1 MENTMEANFKL
12 QPRNATA
19 WQTALITGNTV
30 TTRLEAGVGNCF
42 PGLECDIRNLERRFF
57 PHLAVD
63 FFGNTVVVAEVDI
76 QSARSAGLP
85 PAALALYEA
94 MAQDVANPDPNVF
107 WIIDRIEGDF
117 GPFGRQDLR
126 LRTLGGVNQ
135 PSDAWTAIRLLPEG
149 QDVTLTLARNE
160 QPSAGS
166 GMLRA
171 PREPYI
177 DASGAL
183 NSVFQPGELTQS
195 LCSPWT
201 HDFRDCGCFY
211 WASNH
216 PDIAQPER
224 PFASPPTPTWDQE
237 VPWQRALKGTL
248 VDPPAPAMADA
259 FGDEMQHY
267 EINHRWPE
275 LAVVLDGREQGDSY
289 VATQFT
295 AVPFD
300 NVQDLERQIRYAAGV
315 ELGVT
320 LEYLSAAYSLNQRV
334 TTGTLADDIR
344 ASFAELMRIAFG
356 EMRHLRAVNDLLRG
370 LFERGLIAT
379 FVPALQVAAELPA
392 GGRNGRPLSFRRLT
406 RATLQDF
413 IDIERPS
420 FSVDGLYARILATL
434 RRDAPGALAAV
445 AEVIMAE
452 GSDHFETFSFIQE
465 WLRPHNEADYL
476 LGSRAPDNTV
486 AAHNT
491 LQTHYAALLNT
502 LHRGYQIGLPGGAEL
517 IAQARADMLSPTGI
531 RGACEA
537 LANAGFLVTFV
548 APNDPRFTP
557 INRPE
562 TIGLV

>member
-1 MENTMEANFKL
+1 MEANFKL

-19 WQTALITGNTV
+19 WQTELIAGNTA

-57 PHLAVD
+57 PHLVVD
-63 FFGNTVVVAEVDI
+63 FSGNTVVVVEVDI

-107 WIIDRIEGDF
+107 WSIDRVAGNF
-117 GPFGRQDLR
+117 GPFGTQDLR
-126 LRTLGGVNQ
+126 LRDLGGTNQ
-135 PSDAWTAIRLLPEG
+135 PADAWTAIRLLPEG
-149 QDVTLTLARNE
+149 QEVTLTLARNG
-160 QPSAGS
+160 QPNAAPRT
-166 GMLRA
+166 LRA
-171 PREPYI
+171 PRQAYL
-177 DASGAL
+177 DANGAL
-183 NSVFQPGELTQS
+183 HPTFQPGELTQS

-224 PFASPPTPTWDQE
+224 PLASPPTPAWDQE

-248 VDPPAPAMADA
+248 ANPPAPASADA
-259 FGDEMQHY
+259 FGDEMRHY

-275 LAVVLDGREQGDSY
+275 LGVVLDGREQGDSY

-295 AVPFD
+295 AEPLA
-300 NVQDLERQIRYAAGV
+300 NAQALEQQIRYAAGV

-320 LEYLSAAYSLNQRV
+320 LEYLSAAYSLDLGV
-334 TTGTLADDIR
+334 TTGTVADDIR

-356 EMRHLRAVNDLLRG
+356 EMRHVRAANDLLRG
-370 LFERGLIAT
+370 LVERGVLAT
-379 FVPALQVAAELPA
+379 FRPALQVAAVLPA
-392 GGRNGRPLSFRRLT
+392 GGANSRPLSFRPLT

-420 FSVDGLYARILATL
+420 SSVDGLYARILATL
-434 RRDAPGALAAV
+434 RRDAPGALAAIV
-445 AEVIMAE
+445 ESIMAE

-476 LGSRAPDNTV
+476 LGVQVPNNTV

-491 LQTHYAALLNT
+491 LQTRYQALLNT
-502 LHRGYQIGLPGGAEL
+502 LHRGYELGLPGGVDL

-548 APNDPRFTP
+548 TPNDPRFTP
-557 INRPE
+557 INRPA
-562 TIGLV
+562 TMGFV